1 MANYEYLTEIE
12 KYGRDNKIP
21 ILLDESLEYIEN
33 ILKEKKPKRVLEIGT
48 AIGFSALCFSKF
60 LAEDGRIDTIEIESL
75 RVEQAVENI
84 AKVGVQDKIRVIEGD
99 ALDILPYLQEDYDVV
114 FIDAAKGKY
123 NEFFEH
129 ALRLTKTGSIIIADN
144 VLYKGYV
151 LSDYNKH
158 KQRTAVNKLREFID
172 VVLNNPNLDAK
183 LIEIGDG
190 LIIAKVK
197 WNHFTFYV
205 NNDIIFSEIKI

>member
-1 MANYEYLTEIE
+1 MPNYEYLKEIE

-21 ILLDESLEYIEN
+21 ILLDESLDFITN
-33 ILKEKKPKRVLEIGT
+33 ILKEAKPKRILEIGT
-48 AIGFSALCFSKF
+48 AIGFSAINFSKY

-75 RVEQAVENI
+75 RVEQAEANI
-84 AKVGVQDKIRVIEGD
+84 EKVGVQDKIRVIEGD
-99 ALDILPYLQEDYDVV
+99 ALDILPYLQEKYDIV

-129 ALRLTKTGSIIIADN
+129 ALRLTHEGSIIIADN

-158 KQRTAVNKLREFID
+158 KQRTAVTKLREFIKSVED
-172 VVLNNPNLDAK
+172 NKNLETK
-183 LIEIGDG
+183 LYEIGDRT
-190 LIIAKVK
+190 
-197 WNHFTFYV
+197 NY
-205 NNDIIFSEIKI
+205 S

>member
-1 MANYEYLTEIE
+1 MANYEYLKEIE
-12 KYGRDNKIP
+12 KFGRDNKIP

-33 ILKEKKPKRVLEIGT
+33 ILKEVKPNRVLEIGT
-48 AIGFSALCFSKF
+48 AIGFSSICFSQF
-60 LAEDGRIDTIEIESL
+60 LADDGRIDTIEIESL
-75 RVEQAVENI
+75 RVEQANENI
-84 AKVGVQDKIRVIEGD
+84 EKVGVQDKIRVLEGD
-99 ALDILPYLQEDYDVV
+99 ALDILPYLQEKYDVV

-129 ALRLTKTGSIIIADN
+129 ALRLTQKGSIIIADN

-172 VVLNNPNLDAK
+172 MVLHDENLDAK
-183 LIEIGDG
+183 LVEIGDG
-190 LIIAKVK
+190 LIVARVK
-197 WNHFTFYV
+197 
-205 NNDIIFSEIKI
+205 

>member
-1 MANYEYLTEIE
+1 MPHYEYLQEIE

-21 ILLDESLEYIEN
+21 ILLDESLEFIEN
-33 ILKEKKPKRVLEIGT
+33 ILKEKKPRRVLEVGT
-48 AIGFSALCFSKF
+48 AIGFSSICFSMF

-75 RVEQAVENI
+75 RVEQAIENI
-84 AKVGVQDKIRVIEGD
+84 AKVGVEDKIRVIEGD
-99 ALDILPYLQEDYDVV
+99 ALDILPYLQETYDVV

-129 ALRLTKTGSIIIADN
+129 ALRLTKSGSIIIADN

-158 KQRTAVNKLREFID
+158 KQRTAVTKLREFINMVMD
-172 VVLNNPNLDAK
+172 NPNLESK
-183 LIEIGDG
+183 LYEIGDG
-190 LIIAKVK
+190 LIVAKVK
-197 WNHFTFYV
+197 
-205 NNDIIFSEIKI
+205 